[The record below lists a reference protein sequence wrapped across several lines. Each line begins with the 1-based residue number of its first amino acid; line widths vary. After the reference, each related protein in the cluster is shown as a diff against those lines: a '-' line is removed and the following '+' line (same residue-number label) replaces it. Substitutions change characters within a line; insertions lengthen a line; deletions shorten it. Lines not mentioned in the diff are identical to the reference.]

1 MVQLTPNRL
10 RRLAPA
16 AAGRIVEGLV
26 EHEDFL
32 SSIGVVDDLRLC
44 HFLAQLAFESAG
56 FRVTTE
62 YASGIAYEGRADLG
76 NIQLGDGPRYR
87 GRGLLQTTGRFNYC
101 AAAPAIRSKVPS
113 LSVPNFEIEPER
125 LSEFPWALLSALVY
139 WDTHKLNRLADNDD
153 IRSITRVVNGGL
165 LGFSDRKIYLERAKR
180 IWLLP
185 LSRPL
190 LRHGDSGAEV
200 IDIQRSLLKIGYRV
214 LVDGVF
220 GDYTQTAICDFQESR
235 QLYMDGIVGPT
246 TWAALTAIV

>member
-1 MVQLTPNRL
+1 M
-10 RRLAPA
+10 
-16 AAGRIVEGLV
+16 
-26 EHEDFL
+26 
-32 SSIGVVDDLRLC
+32 
-44 HFLAQLAFESAG
+44 
-56 FRVTTE
+56 
-62 YASGIAYEGRADLG
+62 
-76 NIQLGDGPRYR
+76 
-87 GRGLLQTTGRFNYC
+87 
-101 AAAPAIRSKVPS
+101 
-113 LSVPNFEIEPER
+113 
-125 LSEFPWALLSALVY
+125 VY